1 MARPAP
7 ESVRDIALLGTG
19 TIGASWAA
27 YFLARGFRVTAW
39 DPAPGAAARLRA
51 FVDAAWPVMARA
63 GLADGADPARIRMAE
78 EPAPAVEGAVFV
90 QESAPEDAAIK
101 RDLYRRIDP
110 ALAAD
115 AIVASSTSG
124 LLIGALREG
133 LRNGARFV
141 VGHPFNPPHLVP
153 LVEVVGGS
161 GADPE
166 AVAWAVAFYRAHGKR
181 AIRVNREL
189 PGHVANRLQAALQRE
204 AFHLLLSGAASAAD
218 IDAAIACGPGLRW
231 AFMGPFLGLHLAG
244 GEGGARRALE
254 HFGPALEGWWADLG
268 APRLDRENVET
279 LARAA
284 QEAGAGRSLAQLAAV
299 RDRKLCAL
307 SHALREDGMI
317 TKGIKQLVAEAEAE
331 IETIPASEAI
341 ALMDDADV
349 ELVDIRDIREL
360 WREGAVPGAR
370 HVPRGMIEF
379 WIDPESPYHKEFFA
393 SGKKFVFFCA
403 GGMRSALATQA
414 AQNMGLAPVA
424 HIGGGFG
431 AWKDAGGPVE
441 EKPRP

>member
-7 ESVRDIALLGTG
+7 ESVRDIVLLGTG

-27 YFLARGFRVTAW
+27 HFLARGFKVTAW
-39 DPAPGAAARLRA
+39 DPAPDAAARLRA
-51 FVDAAWPVMARA
+51 FVDSAWPALARS
-63 GLADGADPARIRMAE
+63 GLAAGADPARLRVVD
-78 EPAPAVEGAVFV
+78 EPAAAVAGAVFV
-90 QESAPEDAAIK
+90 QESAPEDAAVK
-101 RDLYRRIDP
+101 RALYRRIDP
-110 ALAAD
+110 ALAPD

-153 LVEVVGGS
+153 LVEVVGG

-181 AIRVNREL
+181 AIRIDRAL
-189 PGHVANRLQAALQRE
+189 PGHVANRLQAALLRE

-218 IDAAIACGPGLRW
+218 IDDAVTCGPGRRW
-231 AFMGPFLGLHLAG
+231 AFMGPFLALHLAG

-268 APRLDRENVET
+268 APRLDRESVET

-284 QEAGAGRSLAQLAAV
+284 RETGAGRALADLAAA
-299 RDRKLCAL
+299 RDGKLRAL
-307 SHALREDGMI
+307 SHALREEGMI

-341 ALMDDADV
+341 ALMDDPGV
-349 ELVDIRDIREL
+349 ELVDIRDVREL

-414 AQNMGLAPVA
+414 ARNMGLAPVA
-424 HIGGGFG
+424 HIAGGFG
-431 AWKDAGGPVE
+431 AWKEAGGPVE